1 MSFWVF
7 YFMCWTKV
15 KRKKKNCIMCWWYL
29 YIYRLCSGQIWT
41 ERSMAL
47 AAVQSICL
55 YRDEII
61 GNASYFRSG
70 LTSHA
75 RFHQRRVVNLRGVAL
90 MKIRLTSKKSKYF
103 QLIRP
108 YRNFCCFG
116 SEFATLLSSVTEKI
130 SSSSGTSSTTTT
142 TKHEVAPNT
151 STHLV
156 S

>member
-1 MSFWVF
+1 
-7 YFMCWTKV
+7 
-15 KRKKKNCIMCWWYL
+15 MCWWYL
-29 YIYRLCSGQIWT
+29 YIYRLYSGQIWT

-61 GNASYFRSG
+61 GNAYFRSG

-90 MKIRLTSKKSKYF
+90 MKIRFSSKKSKYF

-130 SSSSGTSSTTTT
+130 SSSSGTSTTTTTTT